1 MSHIVTNL
9 YEIQAILEAVH
20 DWHHDIPLPLF
31 ATLDNVINEREKAE
45 ALREAMNVTDKD
57 VYYAGEDE

>member
-1 MSHIVTNL
+1 MSHIVKNL
-9 YEIQAILEAVH
+9 YEIKRIMDVFRGWNYDVTKE
-20 DWHHDIPLPLF
+20 LF

-45 ALREAMNVTDKD
+45 ELRIAMNTTDKD